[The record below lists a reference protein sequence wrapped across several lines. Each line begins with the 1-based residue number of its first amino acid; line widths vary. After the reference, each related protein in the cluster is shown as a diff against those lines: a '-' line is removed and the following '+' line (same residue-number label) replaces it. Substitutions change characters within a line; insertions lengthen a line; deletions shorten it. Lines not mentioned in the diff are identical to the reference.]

1 MKPPTD
7 LRRYRRRTETAFAI
21 AVALMLL
28 IGGSVTVGLVYGWP
42 AAASALL
49 CLLPGAGAFLLL
61 WLVLWGLDYLSRWGE

>member
-7 LRRYRRRTETAFAI
+7 LRRYRRRTETTLAI

-28 IGGSVTVGLVYGWP
+28 VGGSVTVGLVYGWP

-49 CLLPGAGAFLLL
+49 CLLPGAFTFLLL
-61 WLVLWGLDYLSRWGE
+61 WLVLLCLECLSKF